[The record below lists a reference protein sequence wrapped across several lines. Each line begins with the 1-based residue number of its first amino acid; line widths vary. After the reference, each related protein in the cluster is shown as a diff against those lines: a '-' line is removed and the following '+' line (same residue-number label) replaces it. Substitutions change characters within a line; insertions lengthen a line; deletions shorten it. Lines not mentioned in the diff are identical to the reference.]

1 MFLTLVFLFFSI
13 IGIGA
18 SFPIA
23 QSHHIS
29 YFTIFTDYFS
39 FLTFCGVTTGFL
51 LLLFRFIFSR
61 KFNPNW
67 KIFTIPKYEIKFYE
81 KIKVKKWHN
90 IIPDLGGLVGF
101 KKNLNE
107 KPVKNAEFYYRFLYE
122 NVNAEALHGFS
133 IIFSPIFFVFLN
145 PAFYSTIGICCLLI
159 VVIGN
164 LMPVIIQ
171 RYNRPRLQ
179 RLYNKL
185 AEKEKH
191 NSDV

>member
-67 KIFTIPKYEIKFYE
+67 KIFTVPKYEIKFYE

-90 IIPDLGGLVGF
+90 ISLTLADL
-101 KKNLNE
+101 
-107 KPVKNAEFYYRFLYE
+107 
-122 NVNAEALHGFS
+122 
-133 IIFSPIFFVFLN
+133 
-145 PAFYSTIGICCLLI
+145 
-159 VVIGN
+159 
-164 LMPVIIQ
+164 
-171 RYNRPRLQ
+171 
-179 RLYNKL
+179 
-185 AEKEKH
+185 
-191 NSDV
+191 SDLRKI